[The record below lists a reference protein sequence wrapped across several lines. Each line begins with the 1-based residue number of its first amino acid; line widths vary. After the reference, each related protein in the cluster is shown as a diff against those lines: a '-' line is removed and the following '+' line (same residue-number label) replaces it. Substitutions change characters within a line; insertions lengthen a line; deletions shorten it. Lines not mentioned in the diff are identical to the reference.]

1 MATDLIEPFRKRLA
15 GLKKERQ
22 SFIPHYQELSGF
34 ILPRRG
40 RFLSS
45 DTNVGGKKNNS
56 IVDSTATLAA
66 RTLSSGM
73 MAGITSPA
81 RPWFRLGTPD
91 PGLMERRAVKE
102 WLEIFERL
110 MRDVFNRSNL
120 YNILPVIYEE
130 LGVFGTGAMNVVAD
144 HKDIIRAYPMTV
156 GEYMLGLSKRLNVD
170 TMYRQVRMTVAQV
183 VAEYGLDN
191 VSDTVKTQYQNSSYD
206 QWVDVT
212 IAIEPN
218 HQRNPNLPG
227 AKNMAFRSLHWEEEG
242 DGRKFLRQSGFP
254 MFPVMGPR
262 WHVTSTDTY
271 GRSPGMDALGDVK
284 GLQLMVKRK
293 AQGVEKMVNPPV
305 NAPSSMKNKA
315 TSVLAGAIN
324 YIDTNQGQTGMTPVY
339 EVKPQL
345 EHLRL
350 DIAENRQLIREAFYA
365 DLFLML
371 TQTDRREITAR
382 EIDERHEEKL
392 LMLGP
397 VLERLHDEL
406 LDPLISRVAGIME
419 ERKMVPPPP
428 REMAGQELK
437 VEYISLLAQAQQMVG
452 TGAIDRV
459 IGFVGNLATISPE
472 VVDKLDADQAVDEY
486 AGMMGV
492 PARVVV
498 SDDEVAKK
506 RAERQQQQNALQIA
520 ATAQQAVEGM
530 EKLSNVDTTGGN
542 MVSDFL
548 GVGSA

>member
-1 MATDLIEPFRKRLA
+1 
-15 GLKKERQ
+15 
-22 SFIPHYQELSGF
+22 
-34 ILPRRG
+34 
-40 RFLSS
+40 
-45 DTNVGGKKNNS
+45 
-56 IVDSTATLAA
+56 
-66 RTLSSGM
+66 
-73 MAGITSPA
+73 
-81 RPWFRLGTPD
+81 
-91 PGLMERRAVKE
+91 
-102 WLEIFERL
+102 
-110 MRDVFNRSNL
+110 
-120 YNILPVIYEE
+120 
-130 LGVFGTGAMNVVAD
+130 
-144 HKDIIRAYPMTV
+144 
-156 GEYMLGLSKRLNVD
+156 
-170 TMYRQVRMTVAQV
+170 
-183 VAEYGLDN
+183 
-191 VSDTVKTQYQNSSYD
+191 
-206 QWVDVT
+206 
-212 IAIEPN
+212 
-218 HQRNPNLPG
+218 
-227 AKNMAFRSLHWEEEG
+227 
-242 DGRKFLRQSGFP
+242 
-254 MFPVMGPR
+254 
-262 WHVTSTDTY
+262 
-271 GRSPGMDALGDVK
+271 MDALGDVK

-339 EVKPQL
+339 EVKPQR

-506 RAERQQQQNALQIA
+506 RAERQQQQNALQNA
-520 ATAQQAVEGM
+520 AMAQQAVEGM